1 MTGNGSI
8 LHTLCYYWRTHHTSC
23 HHPADQAE
31 RITACRSRIR
41 ISISSPVPLTG
52 STHTTVFGMLHL
64 HVIFVLTECMI
75 LHGPQSE
82 AFSRSLVLG
91 KSPCSDFGLE
101 ELVDFF
107 EGATLK

>member
-1 MTGNGSI
+1 
-8 LHTLCYYWRTHHTSC
+8 
-23 HHPADQAE
+23 
-31 RITACRSRIR
+31 
-41 ISISSPVPLTG
+41 
-52 STHTTVFGMLHL
+52 MLHL